1 MVPRILIVALLAV
14 AASDATA
21 MSLNFSW
28 AGYRACSSQSPAF
41 RVSDVPPDTA
51 RLAFKMIDRQ
61 VPSYPHGGG
70 TVAYMGRDDIPAGAF
85 SFKGPCPPA
94 GQQHTYEWTVQ
105 ALDRNGKAIG
115 SAKAAE
121 KFPPR

>member
-1 MVPRILIVALLAV
+1 MVRILIVAMLSV
-14 AASDATA
+14 AASDAMA
-21 MSLNFSW
+21 MSLSFSW
-28 AGYRACSSQSPAF
+28 AGYRACGSQSPAF
-41 RVSDVPPDTA
+41 TVSDVPPDTA
-51 RLAFKMIDRQ
+51 RLAFRMVDRE

-70 TVAYMGRDDIPAGAF
+70 TVAYMGKDDIPAGAF
-85 SFKGPCPPA
+85 SFKGPCPPP

-105 ALDRNGKAIG
+105 ALDRGGKAIG